1 MAWLIRKNKGFTLV
15 EALFAIAML
24 LLLSV
29 GSVAANKV
37 ATAGVKINQY
47 RSQANFLATE
57 GMEALMSVRVQNFSG
72 LSSGVFHPVFDGAN
86 WSLVAGP
93 ETLGNFTR
101 TITLSSVMRNLTCFS
116 AVCDIVSAGGIVDT
130 NTFKV
135 EVKIAWI
142 ESSKTNNLILDSLI
156 TNWR

>member
-1 MAWLIRKNKGFTLV
+1 M

-24 LLLSV
+24 LLLGV

-37 ATAGVKINQY
+37 ATSGVKINQY
-47 RSQANFLATE
+47 RSEANRLATE
-57 GMEALMSVRVQNFSG
+57 GMEAMMSVRVQNFSG
-72 LSSGVFHPVFDGAN
+72 LSVGVFHPVLDGSG
-86 WSLVAGP
+86 WSLVAGA
-93 ETLGNFTR
+93 ETVGNFTR

-116 AVCDIVSAGGIVDT
+116 AICDIVSAGGIVDV

-135 EVKIAWI
+135 EVKISWT
-142 ESSKTNNLILDSLI
+142 ESGKANNLVLDSLI